1 MKFVFVAW
9 TEVRELGSVLNM
21 THIISF
27 SRRISQWIF
36 LAALGVSGSL
46 LQARTRFH
54 EYTERF
60 HSPPDVATPL
70 AAGYLGGGGNEY
82 FAGGAF
88 FPNGGLLL
96 AGQALGPSFD
106 LFGRE
111 VPVIGTDRSSPG
123 QVNFS
128 HNDRGEL
135 RPIRSW
141 EVDEGAGF
149 LVLLDPTYRQIVRA
163 VRFPWNSGVLTDV
176 VVDSQGAVYVTGRA
190 GREFSAL
197 TPSRKIDVTDF
208 SSNGESFIGR
218 LRPDWSGF
226 EWCFRIE
233 DDRASTPML
242 RYLGDGRLS
251 WVGENGLHFNTRGE
265 VVGGRKIGYSRS
277 WVRGV
282 DFRTFD
288 YATGGMRHT
297 RTGWEPW
304 IQPALHM
311 RNADGTNR
319 FRTHEWDPTFAG
331 TNWSRLISDSSAQ
344 VIAFDRN
351 GDLLAAGWS
360 DGGNSVWAHVP
371 FDLTRHMQHAIKE
384 TTGRDRGLPFS
395 TWGAGIGSFAHLIK
409 LDPATA
415 NPLNY
420 TLFISYLWNE
430 NRPNSV
436 TMHMMDTAVDNSLV
450 ISGASAWG
458 LIQTGSVVVNT
469 LDAEAQDYIGGEF
482 IAVLNEDWNNIR
494 YSSAVPGAGR
504 VILKRRNNRL
514 GTNFGAASMQL
525 GNKTRVVFFGGA
537 REHEKFKPVNPLQ
550 NGFGGGEMDGLFV
563 VLEMETLPRVQLTP
577 PPFPTA
583 GGRTVSIGKSD
594 EGLSGRFIVNRGMRN
609 DHSVIALR
617 DTTGKQWPTFYRGR
631 PVGDATIDA
640 AGRGRFTLIGESDRV
655 QLRGG
660 SLNEMRVGGR
670 ADQEEFPEIQFEF
683 NLDSPDQ
690 ATALITYNGQTLR
703 KQGNYVRRRSRPVGQ
718 GINLRGVFS
727 VTRQELGLAPPGSP
741 HANDEILIDWW
752 VPARPGSGG
761 ESASSGSSSEASPAP
776 AAPATPA
783 RGRTPPPAAAANRN
797 AMRTWTDTQGRTIEA
812 RLVNRDG
819 NFITIQRADGQ
830 VFTLAVDRLS
840 SADQAFLQ

>member
-1 MKFVFVAW
+1 MMIHIGCFRRFSHFVSA
-9 TEVRELGSVLNM
+9 
-21 THIISF
+21 
-27 SRRISQWIF
+27 F
-36 LAALGVSGSL
+36 LALWISG
-46 LQARTRFH
+46 QAHGRTRFH

-60 HSPPDVATPL
+60 YSPPDVATPL
-70 AAGYLGGGGNEY
+70 TAGYLGGSGNEY
-82 FAGGAF
+82 IAGAAF
-88 FPNGGLLL
+88 FPNGGLVL
-96 AGQALGPSFD
+96 AGQALGPTFD
-106 LFGRE
+106 LMGRD
-111 VPVIGTDRSSPG
+111 VPVLGTDRTSAES
-123 QVNFS
+123 VNLPK
-128 HNDRGEL
+128 NDRGEL
-135 RPIRSW
+135 RHIRSW
-141 EVDEGAGF
+141 EMDQGAGF
-149 LVLLDPTYRQIVRA
+149 LVLLDPSYQRIHRA

-176 VVDSQGAVYVTGRA
+176 AVDSQGGVYVTGRA
-190 GREFSAL
+190 GREFAAL
-197 TPSRKIDVTDF
+197 TPSRKIEVTDF

-233 DDRASTPML
+233 DDRDSTPML
-242 RYLGDGRLS
+242 RYLGEGRLS
-251 WVGENGLHFNTRGE
+251 WVGANGLHFNTRGE
-265 VVGGRKIGYSRS
+265 VTGGRKIGYSSS

-311 RNADGTNR
+311 YNADGTYR
-319 FRTHEWDPTFAG
+319 FRTHEWDPTLAG
-331 TNWSRLISDSSAQ
+331 TNFSRLISDSSAQ

-436 TMHMMDTAVDNSLV
+436 TMSMMDTAVDNSLV
-450 ISGASAWG
+450 ISGRSAWG

-469 LDAEAQDYIGGEF
+469 LDADARDYVGGDF
-482 IAVLNEDWNNIR
+482 IAILNEDWNNIR

-504 VILKRRNNRL
+504 VGLKRRSNRMS
-514 GTNFGAASMQL
+514 TNFGAESVQV

-537 REHEKFKPVNPLQ
+537 SEDEKFKPVNPIQ
-550 NGFGGGEMDGLFV
+550 NGFGGGDLDGIFV
-563 VLEMETLPRVQLTP
+563 VLEMETLPRVRLP
-577 PPFPTA
+577 SLPYPTS
-583 GGRTVSIGKSD
+583 GGRTVNIRESD
-594 EGLSGRFIVNRGMRN
+594 EGLSGSFIINRGMRN
-609 DHSVIALR
+609 DHSVIVLR

-631 PVGDATIDA
+631 PVGESTIDG
-640 AGRGRFTLIGESDRV
+640 AGRGRFTLIGESNRV

-660 SLNEMRVGGR
+660 SINDMRVGGR
-670 ADQEEFPEIQFEF
+670 ADQEEFPEINFEF
-683 NLDSPDQ
+683 NLDSPDR
-690 ATALITYNGQTLR
+690 ATALITFNGQTLR
-703 KQGNYVRRRSRPVGQ
+703 KTGNYVRRRSRPTGQ
-718 GINLRGVFS
+718 GINLSGVFS
-727 VTRQELGLAPPGSP
+727 ATRQELGLVPPGSP
-741 HANDEILIDWW
+741 HANDEILINWW
-752 VPARPGSGG
+752 VPARPASGG
-761 ESASSGSSSEASPAP
+761 ESPSGGRRRESASEPATP
-776 AAPATPA
+776 AAPA
-783 RGRTPPPAAAANRN
+783 RGRTPPPAAPADRH

-819 NFITIQRADGQ
+819 NFVTIQRADGQ
-830 VFTLAVDRLS
+830 VFTLALDRLS
-840 SADQAFLQ
+840 ETDRNFVQ